1 MPPAAARFLDLPP
14 AGVPLDELAARANGI
29 LGKLGLE
36 VADGRAAER
45 IDGRTVRFY
54 QTIGVLP
61 KPEYEG
67 RRALYSLTHLL
78 RLVAAK
84 RLQAEGHSLAQ
95 IQAALPARTDAQL
108 MRAFGDLSA
117 LSASVA
123 AVPSNVPSH
132 ASTHPTELRAFT
144 LAKGVTLVIDPA
156 VASATSL
163 DPDAL
168 AAAIASVLSAPAR
181 RRPSGGHR

>member
-1 MPPAAARFLDLPP
+1 MSPAATRFLDLPP
-14 AGVPLDELAARANGI
+14 AGVPLDELAARANAI

-45 IDGRTVRFY
+45 IDTRTVRFY

-95 IQAALPARTDAQL
+95 IQAALPSRTDAQL
-108 MRAFGDLSA
+108 MRAFNDLSSLA
-117 LSASVA
+117 ATVA
-123 AVPSNVPSH
+123 APSS
-132 ASTHPTELRAFT
+132 SRPTELRAFT

-156 VASATSL
+156 VAAATSL

>member
-1 MPPAAARFLDLPP
+1 MSPATTRFLDLPP
-14 AGVPLDELAARANGI
+14 AGVPLDELAARANAI

-45 IDGRTVRFY
+45 IDARTVRFY

-95 IQAALPARTDAQL
+95 IQAALPSRTDAQL
-108 MRAFGDLSA
+108 MRAFSDLSSLA
-117 LSASVA
+117 ATVA
-123 AVPSNVPSH
+123 APSS
-132 ASTHPTELRAFT
+132 SRPTELRAFT

-156 VASATSL
+156 VAATSL

>member
-1 MPPAAARFLDLPP
+1 MSPVTTRFLDLPP
-14 AGVPLDELAARANGI
+14 AGVPLDELAARANAI
-29 LGKLGLE
+29 LAKLGLE

-45 IDGRTVRFY
+45 IDARTVRFY

-95 IQAALPARTDAQL
+95 IQAALPSRTDAQL
-108 MRAFGDLSA
+108 MRAFSDLSSLA
-117 LSASVA
+117 ATVA
-123 AVPSNVPSH
+123 APSS
-132 ASTHPTELRAFT
+132 SRPTELRAFT

-156 VASATSL
+156 VAATSL

-168 AAAIASVLSAPAR
+168 AAAIASALSAPAR